1 MYSLRYT
8 AVGWPQ
14 AIHALVK
21 IGKMLD
27 TQRDD
32 VALAA
37 LQNAAQVFEKNF
49 QTEGRTSGRPWPQLS
64 KSTQTERVR
73 LGFSPDH
80 PILVRYGGLQ
90 FATSTFLKSA
100 SKTANFYSADPQGK
114 AVGLTI
120 TTSGNDMVTAL
131 AYGEK
136 AANQVGGGPSN
147 VPERPFWFV
156 TNQVIRSAHDGAVDW
171 LAHEIARI
179 I

>member
-1 MYSLRYT
+1 MYSLKYT

-14 AIHALVK
+14 AMLSLKK
-21 IGKMLD
+21 IGKILD
-27 TQRDD
+27 DQRDD

-37 LQNAAQVFEKNF
+37 MQHAAQVFEKNF
-49 QTEGRTSGRPWPQLS
+49 QTEGRTSGRPWPKLAE
-64 KSTQTERVR
+64 STQKERIR

-120 TTSGNDMVTAL
+120 TTSGNDTVTAL
-131 AYGEK
+131 AFGEK
-136 AANQVGGGPSN
+136 AANQVGGGPSS

-156 TNQVIRSAHDGAVDW
+156 TNQVMRSAHDGAVDW
-171 LAHEIARI
+171 LAHEIARVI
-179 I
+179 